1 MILARSVLPAAILAV
16 LVPSAWAQ
24 TSYPMLSRI
33 EPTALQ
39 RGQAA
44 EVTISGAGSFAGAWQ
59 LLCEGP
65 GLSGE
70 VLDAGNPSEAP
81 PAMNKGQRRAT
92 GSVKARLSAGAD
104 APLGPLE
111 VRVATPQGLSS
122 VGLVVVVA
130 DPVVAEADDKANDAA
145 EHAQPIALPGVVAG
159 AIAKAED
166 VDWYSFRATAGQ
178 RLTFLVWGNR
188 LENKIHDLQVH
199 FDPILLLHDE
209 RGRELAVDDNREF
222 ADPRLSFEVKET
234 GTYRLQIRDTSYA
247 SNANWTYVLQATAG
261 PVATTVTPMAV
272 NPGGKAELHA
282 RGENFDTGQAIAL
295 EVPRD
300 VPPGP
305 WLSALPTAQ
314 GPTLPVP
321 LVVTT
326 LPVATESGDTSAGPE
341 GAQALS
347 LPVAMCG
354 VLGVPNDIDG
364 YRFEA
369 KKGQI
374 FAFEVVSRRA
384 GSMADPVL
392 RVVDDKGDV
401 LAEADDAPGTKDPQ
415 LEWTAPADGF
425 FIIRVGD
432 LHSRGGADF
441 GYVLQAEAA
450 RPDFAMTC
458 DPDKVNVGPGARVPV
473 FVQVA
478 RRAGFTGPVT
488 IEVDGLPTGVAAS
501 PLTIL
506 PGMTQ
511 GVIVVSAKPDSKL
524 AATLLTIRGR
534 AQAADGEL
542 VRQAVPKQEIYVP
555 GGGRG
560 LYPVNTLG
568 LAVTDHSDATVE
580 ATPSEIVLERGQTAT
595 IDVTVTRHAGY
606 DKGVN
611 LAIHLGHLGGTFA
624 NPLPPGVVVREA
636 GSKTLLGPNET
647 VGKIVLE
654 AKPDA
659 PPCDKVPIAVMGH
672 VSINFVVKTA
682 YASAPILVTV
692 PPKGG
697 PGGK

>member
-1 MILARSVLPAAILAV
+1 MTLVRSVMSAAIMACLAS
-16 LVPSAWAQ
+16 SAWAQ

-33 EPTALQ
+33 EPTAVQ
-39 RGQAA
+39 RGRVA

-70 VLDAGNPSEAP
+70 VLDAVKPDETP
-81 PAMNKGQRRAT
+81 EKNKGQRPAK
-92 GSVKARLSAGAD
+92 GSVKARLSAGAE
-104 APLGPLE
+104 APLGPRE

-122 VGLVVVVA
+122 VGLIVVVD

-145 EHAQPIALPGVVAG
+145 DHAQPVALPGVIAG

-166 VDWYSFRATAGQ
+166 VDWYFFRATAGQ
-178 RLTFLVWGNR
+178 RLTFLVWANR

-199 FDPILLLHDE
+199 FDPILLLYDE

-247 SNANWTYVLQATAG
+247 GNASWTYVLQATAG
-261 PVATTVTPMAV
+261 PVASSVTPMAV
-272 NPGGKAELHA
+272 NPGAQAELHA
-282 RGENFDTGQAIAL
+282 RGENFDTSQAIAL

-305 WLSALPTAQ
+305 WLVALPTAQ
-314 GPTLPVP
+314 GATLPVP
-321 LVVTT
+321 LVVTM
-326 LPVATESGDTSAGPE
+326 LPVATESADTPAGPE
-341 GAQALS
+341 GARTLS

-354 VLGVPNDIDG
+354 VLGVANDVDG
-364 YRFEA
+364 YRLEA

-374 FAFEVVSRRA
+374 YAFEVIARRA
-384 GSMADPVL
+384 GSTADPVL
-392 RVVDDKGDV
+392 RVVDGKGEV
-401 LAEADDAPGTKDPQ
+401 LAEADDAPGTKDPR
-415 LEWTAPADGF
+415 LEWTAPADGSYLV
-425 FIIRVGD
+425 RVDD
-432 LHSRGGADF
+432 LHGRGGPDF
-441 GYVLQAEAA
+441 GYVLQAEVAG
-450 RPDFAMTC
+450 PDYDLTC
-458 DPDKVNVGPGARVPV
+458 DPDKLNVGPGARVPV
-473 FVQVA
+473 FVQVT
-478 RRAGFTGPVT
+478 RRAGFVGPVK
-488 IEVDGLPTGVAAS
+488 IELDGLPRGVAAS
-501 PLTIL
+501 PLTIA

-511 GVIVVSAKPDSKL
+511 GVIVVSAEPSARL

-534 AQAADGEL
+534 ARVGEAEL
-542 VRQAVPKQEIYVP
+542 VRRALPKQEIYLP

-560 LYPVNTLG
+560 VYPVNTLG
-568 LAVTDHSDATVE
+568 LAVTEQSDATVE
-580 ATPSEIVLERGQTAT
+580 ATPSEIVLEPGKTAT

-611 LAIHLGHLGGTFA
+611 LAILLGHLGGTFA
-624 NPLPPGVVVREA
+624 NPLPPGVSVREA
-636 GSKTLLGPNET
+636 GSKTLLGPTET

-659 PPCDKVPIAVMGH
+659 PPCEKVPIAVMGH

-692 PPKGG
+692 PAKGS
-697 PGGK
+697 PGGQ